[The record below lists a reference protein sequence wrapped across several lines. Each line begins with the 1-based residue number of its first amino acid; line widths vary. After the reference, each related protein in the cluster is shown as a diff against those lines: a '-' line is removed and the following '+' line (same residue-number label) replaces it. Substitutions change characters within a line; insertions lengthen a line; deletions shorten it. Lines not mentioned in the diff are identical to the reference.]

1 MPQMMPLN
9 WLTLMMFFTFSYFLF
24 NNMIFWNFLYNPK
37 SSMIKKEK
45 LSLNWK
51 W

>member
-9 WLTLMMFFTFSYFLF
+9 WLTLMFFFMIIFFIFNTSNYFLF
-24 NNMIFWNFLYNPK
+24 LYEEKKFLK
-37 SSMIKKEK
+37 TKKNID
-45 LSLNWK
+45 LNWK